1 MSSRIAGA
9 IQRNHVSNPLP
20 PQKKPQKQKQQ
31 NQNQKKN
38 QTKPNKQTKKIDNP
52 IWQNNVLGGYA
63 NYFIYFLTYIRNKCN
78 KPNTWTKNTRI
89 I

>member
-9 IQRNHVSNPLP
+9 IQRNHVSNPLFP
-20 PQKKPQKQKQQ
+20 PKTQNNKTKTKKPKTKQKR
-31 NQNQKKN
+31 
-38 QTKPNKQTKKIDNP
+38 IDIP
-52 IWQNNVLGGYA
+52 IWQNTVLGVYA
-63 NYFIYFLTYIRNKCN
+63 NSLIYFLTHIRNKCN